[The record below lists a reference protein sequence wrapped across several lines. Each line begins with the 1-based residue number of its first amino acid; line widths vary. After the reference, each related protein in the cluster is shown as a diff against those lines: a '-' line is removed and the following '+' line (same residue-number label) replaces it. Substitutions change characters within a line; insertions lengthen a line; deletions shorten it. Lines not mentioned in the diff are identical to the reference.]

1 MLGRGFEAGKGGG
14 EEGVGQPSTA
24 SGSSAESGRWSLL
37 GNFDAQGIA
46 GLCAMAFIATVPI
59 HVVSLDLG
67 FRLKVWFV
75 PLLVGIAVTIPRLP
89 TVVRGLPRIVRFSLL
104 LMVVG
109 GSLGLFASDQMVKAL
124 RHEVALLV
132 AVAALF
138 LIVAVGRIPYLGVA
152 LRLGALCMATTSVV
166 VAALALGSI
175 VDVDALEQGSSVVG
189 QLAEV
194 AYGDMVVVSGSHV
207 DSNFGALYAVVWLF
221 LIAAIPAERWFG
233 RRADGAVVGL
243 LLLQLVLTVSKTG
256 AVALVAGSLAFL
268 AVFCFVRRTDRVPV
282 AGVYV
287 LLSFAIVGGVVLGI
301 DGGDGHANL
310 QYSIQKRGDQ
320 FAVEASDLVA
330 VFADVE
336 FWEPRPPDPL
346 AGWNAGE
353 FEGLSEEELIELG
366 VSEQALGPTL
376 GRASTWKSYFHDF
389 RDHPLTG
396 TGLGTSSAKTYAHNA
411 ALDAAGG
418 GGIAALAGWIMFWG
432 GIGVLSIKR
441 IVRRRRV
448 DPRVAALTAF
458 LVASMLLTTL
468 YEPIGMVLAGLV
480 LLRCTPTDVNST
492 A

>member
-1 MLGRGFEAGKGGG
+1 
-14 EEGVGQPSTA
+14 
-24 SGSSAESGRWSLL
+24 
-37 GNFDAQGIA
+37 
-46 GLCAMAFIATVPI
+46 
-59 HVVSLDLG
+59 
-67 FRLKVWFV
+67 
-75 PLLVGIAVTIPRLP
+75 
-89 TVVRGLPRIVRFSLL
+89 
-104 LMVVG
+104 MVLG
-109 GSLGLFASDQMVKAL
+109 GSLGMFASDNMVKAL
-124 RHEVALLV
+124 RHEIALLI
-132 AVAALF
+132 AVAAVF
-138 LIVAVGRIPYLGVA
+138 LVVAVHRIPYLGVA

-166 VAALALGSI
+166 VGALALGSI
-175 VDVDALEQGSSVVG
+175 VDVNDLEQGSSVVG

-268 AVFCFVRRTDRVPV
+268 AAFCFVRRTDRVPV

-287 LLSFAIVGGVVLGI
+287 LLSFAIAGGVVLGI
-301 DGGDGHANL
+301 DVGDGHGNL
-310 QYSIQKRGDQ
+310 QYSLQKRGDQ
-320 FAVEASDLVA
+320 LAVEVSDLVS

-336 FWEPRPPDPL
+336 FWEPRPPDSL
-346 AGWNAGE
+346 TGWNAGE
-353 FEGLSEEELIELG
+353 FEGFSEEELIELG
-366 VSEQALGPTL
+366 EGGPEPWATR
-376 GRASTWKSYFHDF
+376 GRASLWKSYLHDF

-418 GGIAALAGWIMFWG
+418 GGIFALAGWIMFWG
-432 GIGVLSIKR
+432 GIGALSIKR

-448 DPRVAALTAF
+448 DPLVAALTAF
-458 LVASMLLTTL
+458 LAASMFLTTF
-468 YEPIGMVLAGLV
+468 YEPAGMVVAGLM
-480 LLRCTPTDVNST
+480 LGPIIATDPRST